1 MNDINTDALAEAEH
15 RRTDPQ
21 FQDADDL
28 IDDDEYFDMLSAV
41 YERLDDCLEI
51 LTRIRG
57 RLPVGFYKRL
67 ASKIEGVQSLLERE
81 M

>member
-1 MNDINTDALAEAEH
+1 MTDISTDALADAH
-15 RRTDPQ
+15 YAAHDPQ
-21 FQDADDL
+21 FQEEEEL
-28 IDDDEYFDMLSAV
+28 TDDEMLDKLSAV
-41 YERLDDCLEI
+41 YEMLDDCLEI
-51 LTRIRG
+51 LTKIRG